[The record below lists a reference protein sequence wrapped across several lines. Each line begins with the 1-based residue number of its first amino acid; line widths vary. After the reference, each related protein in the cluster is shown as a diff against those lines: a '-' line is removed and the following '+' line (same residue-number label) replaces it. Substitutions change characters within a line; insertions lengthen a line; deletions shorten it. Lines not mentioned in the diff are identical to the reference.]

1 MSGFLPVYMP
11 QPRASELYPLRGSAI
26 VNTTVTNTSTYTV
39 PANKVLIILSIYLP
53 AYNTATFRIGG
64 TAVMHSVSTYAKA
77 LVSARRIGAVSASP
91 RIFFGEMNSSAA
103 PATSI
108 SADGYFVSKAPFLF
122 AVDAGVVLSTSSN
135 SLTARVFGYL
145 IDK

>member
-1 MSGFLPVYMP
+1 MSDFLPFYLPM
-11 QPRASELYPLRGSAI
+11 PRARELYPIRGSAI

-39 PANKVLIILSIYLP
+39 PANKVLVILSLYLP

-64 TAVMHSVSTYAKA
+64 TAVMHSVSTYDKT
-77 LVSARRIGAVSASP
+77 LVASRRIGAVSANP
-91 RIFFGEMNSSAA
+91 RIFFGEMNTASA
-103 PATSI
+103 PATGL
-108 SADGYFVSKAPFLF
+108 SADGYFLAKAPFLF